1 MERLEYCRV
10 PGMPGV
16 EVLLAERSA
25 RLWRVYHE
33 TYAICSLLRLG
44 GAVTR
49 WTYRGKLHA
58 SHAEGLML
66 MEPGEVHVNPRH
78 ANPLPVRP
86 ADFRALF
93 ISPAL
98 LECAAADLGVDAQ
111 PHLKLA
117 HSADPLLFHAFARF
131 HASLERSASQLE
143 RESRLAHGIRLLLT
157 HCTEKPAPA
166 AKRPSRAVLVR
177 ARDALRQR
185 YAQTVSLGE
194 LAALTGLS
202 RYHLVRAFAREFG
215 LTPHAYQIHVQAE
228 KARHLLARGMSA
240 AHVASE
246 VGFADQSHF
255 ARHFKRIFHVTPGR
269 YQLSARGG
277 SSP

>member
-16 EVLLAERSA
+16 EALLAER
-25 RLWRVYHE
+25 
-33 TYAICSLLRLG
+33 

-66 MEPGEVHVNPRH
+66 MEPRRGARQSAPRQPAAGQAGRFPCTVHFAGPHRVRRGRPRRR
-78 ANPLPVRP
+78 RP
-86 ADFRALF
+86 
-93 ISPAL
+93 
-98 LECAAADLGVDAQ
+98 
-111 PHLKLA
+111 
-117 HSADPLLFHAFARF
+117 
-131 HASLERSASQLE
+131 
-143 RESRLAHGIRLLLT
+143 ESRLAHGIRLLLT

-202 RYHLVRAFAREFG
+202 RYHPRAGGEGAPPAR
-215 LTPHAYQIHVQAE
+215 
-228 KARHLLARGMSA
+228 
-240 AHVASE
+240 
-246 VGFADQSHF
+246 

>member
-16 EVLLAERSA
+16 EALLAER
-25 RLWRVYHE
+25 
-33 TYAICSLLRLG
+33 

-98 LECAAADLGVDAQ
+98 IECAAADLGVDAQ

-117 HSADPLLFHAFARF
+117 HS
-131 HASLERSASQLE
+131 
-143 RESRLAHGIRLLLT
+143 
-157 HCTEKPAPA
+157 
-166 AKRPSRAVLVR
+166 
-177 ARDALRQR
+177 
-185 YAQTVSLGE
+185 LGE
-194 LAALTGLS
+194 
-202 RYHLVRAFAREFG
+202 RA
-215 LTPHAYQIHVQAE
+215 
-228 KARHLLARGMSA
+228 
-240 AHVASE
+240 
-246 VGFADQSHF
+246 
-255 ARHFKRIFHVTPGR
+255 
-269 YQLSARGG
+269 
-277 SSP
+277 

>member
-98 LECAAADLGVDAQ
+98 IECAAADLGVDAQ

-131 HASLERSASQLE
+131 HASLERSASVLE
-143 RESRLAHGIRLLLT
+143 REPRRSGARTRCAA
-157 HCTEKPAPA
+157 PAP
-166 AKRPSRAVLVR
+166 RADGEPRGVSGVDRLEPLPPGACLRQGVR
-177 ARDALRQR
+177 ADAARVSDPLRAAAQR
-185 YAQTVSLGE
+185 HGRVSG
-194 LAALTGLS
+194 A
-202 RYHLVRAFAREFG
+202 
-215 LTPHAYQIHVQAE
+215 P
-228 KARHLLARGMSA
+228 
-240 AHVASE
+240 
-246 VGFADQSHF
+246 
-255 ARHFKRIFHVTPGR
+255 
-269 YQLSARGG
+269 
-277 SSP
+277 